1 MSSSRSIAAARQRRA
16 TEAPQQMQNR
26 PRTSMNSAPAFNQ
39 PIQRQLP
46 TQQRQPMQQQQQQQ
60 QQKVQQKYQEPP
72 TELVQSKISISDAI
86 GLITLRLGR
95 LELSEMKKSK
105 GDASGESSSSSDSVG
120 SMNDVV
126 VVKSIFSRLEDLEN
140 NSLVKS
146 FESKL
151 SLMTDLVVQLQNEL
165 KDLKENVSNIEAFA
179 LEVNDHVVSLSEQQ
193 TVVINDSTQLV
204 SQVEPDASGKNS
216 EEVVEPSISNETEK
230 VNSES
235 EPTFSELVVSTVSEE
250 KIQMIVEE
258 KKDESEN

>member
-46 TQQRQPMQQQQQQQ
+46 TQQRQPTQQQQQQQ
-60 QQKVQQKYQEPP
+60 QQKYQEPP

-105 GDASGESSSSSDSVG
+105 GDASGESSSLSDSVG
-120 SMNDVV
+120 SMNDV

-179 LEVNDHVVSLSEQQ
+179 LEVNDQVVSLSEQQ
-193 TVVINDSTQLV
+193 TVVIHDNAQLV
-204 SQVEPDASGKNS
+204 SQVEHDASDKNS
-216 EEVVEPSISNETEK
+216 EEVVESSVSNETEK

-235 EPTFSELVVSTVSEE
+235 APTFSEPVVPVVSEE

-258 KKDESEN
+258 KKDDSGN